1 MTTAT
6 APVVNGAKPMSAWVR
21 LRELFARWQ
30 TIRYLTTSAL
40 KAGHRDKVLGH
51 LWNILDPM
59 MFMLVYYFVF
69 GVLFGLAGGGRST
82 TFMLYILL
90 GVLTFNFF
98 SATANQATVCI
109 RGNRG
114 LIHEIN
120 FPKGVFPI
128 SVTLARFYDFVWGL
142 VVFFV
147 FMLVGGIWPTANYA
161 WLPVLLGLLLMLTM
175 GTAFLVAYLGAFFAD
190 MANIVNVFMRLLFYC
205 SPVFYFIRDI
215 TVRESHNG
223 AIKLVH
229 YKAMF
234 HNELG
239 RFIYMLNPF
248 SCLLECFRDAMLWGR
263 MPDPV
268 LLGYSAVTSV
278 LICVAG
284 FLLFIR
290 GEGKFA
296 KYI

>member
-1 MTTAT
+1 MTTMT
-6 APVVNGAKPMSAWVR
+6 VAPEAIQPRISAWER
-21 LRELFARWQ
+21 LRELAGRWQ

-98 SATANQATVCI
+98 SATSNQATVCI

-147 FMLVGGIWPTANYA
+147 FMVVGGIWPTAQYA
-161 WLPVLLGLLLMLTM
+161 WLPLLLLLLLMLTM

-190 MANIVNVFMRLLFYC
+190 MANIVNVIMRLLFYI

-215 TVRESHNG
+215 TVNERHNG
-223 AIKLVH
+223 VMKAVH
-229 YKAMF
+229 YRAMF

-248 SCLLECFRDAMLWGR
+248 SCLLECFRDSMLWGR
-263 MPDPV
+263 KPDPI
-268 LLGYSAVTSV
+268 LLGYSAVASV
-278 LICVAG
+278 LICIAG